1 MKAIRIVIVMTIL
14 CVSLPLT
21 SQNILAD
28 SSDFTATDTDTLMS
42 VSIVKDNEAV
52 YVMEKISRQ
61 IPVGISTGMKYSQY
75 SKFYNAKDYTPSLF
89 DRYSP
94 SGAGIASFFVPGL
107 GHALCGEWGQAA
119 LYFVCNCICSF
130 CWGYTLGTVVGYG
143 EGAGWLVLSSAC
155 LLTVDIAAIVSSIQV
170 AKVKNMYEQDVR
182 RLSACDFKLSP
193 YIALDPYTK
202 TASDP
207 NVPVIGLSL
216 ALEF

>member
-1 MKAIRIVIVMTIL
+1 M
-14 CVSLPLT
+14 
-21 SQNILAD
+21 
-28 SSDFTATDTDTLMS
+28 
-42 VSIVKDNEAV
+42 
-52 YVMEKISRQ
+52 
-61 IPVGISTGMKYSQY
+61 
-75 SKFYNAKDYTPSLF
+75 
-89 DRYSP
+89 
-94 SGAGIASFFVPGL
+94 
-107 GHALCGEWGQAA
+107 
-119 LYFVCNCICSF
+119 
-130 CWGYTLGTVVGYG
+130 VGYG

-202 TASDP
+202 TASGP